1 MKVGPPKK
9 LKVEKFQNGPVLKK
23 QQFCIILFTFYK
35 GHQGETINGQP
46 MFNGFYY
53 LSGYYKWT
61 ALDRLYPN
69 GDGIFVQDGANAH
82 TSNLVPQYLHG
93 FVNK

>member
-1 MKVGPPKK
+1 MDPPKK
-9 LKVEKFQNGPVLKK
+9 FKVEKFQNGPVLKK
-23 QQFCIILFTFYK
+23 YHILFS
-35 GHQGETINGQP
+35 TILHNFVYQVTLIIQVGIINEQP
-46 MFNGFYY
+46 
-53 LSGYYKWT
+53 LI
-61 ALDRLYPN
+61 DYPN